1 MSADRELCE
10 YDRQLIRVTTAMAV
24 AAWFVAC
31 WVTMAAIR
39 AAKMIG
45 R

>member
-1 MSADRELCE
+1 MRADLELCE

-24 AAWFVAC
+24 ATLIVAC
-31 WVTMAAIR
+31 WVTVAAIR

>member
-1 MSADRELCE
+1 MSADRDLCE
-10 YDRQLIRVTTAMAV
+10 YDRQLIRVTTAMAA
-24 AAWFVAC
+24 AAWIVAC
-31 WVTMAAIR
+31 WVTVAAMR